1 MPLWALMV
9 MEKVPPVPAAGVPA
23 SVAVPLPLSLKVTP
37 DGSAPVSVKLGA
49 GKPVVVTEK
58 VPAEP
63 TVKVVAL
70 TLLMAGALPT
80 IKVKFW
86 LAGVPTPLVA
96 VMVMGKEPVVLVV
109 PERVAVPLPLS
120 TNVIPVGSAPDSARA
135 AVGIA
140 VVVTEKV
147 PEVPA
152 TNEVVLA
159 LVMVGCSLTV
169 MLKLFE
175 EVCGAPVLESLT
187 WTVKVDVPVAVGVPV
202 MAPDELLMLRP
213 GGRVPTVTE

>member
-96 VMVMGKEPVVLVV
+96 VMVMGRE
-109 PERVAVPLPLS
+109 
-120 TNVIPVGSAPDSARA
+120 PDSARA

-169 MLKLFE
+169 MVKLFE